1 MGVDALHNSF
11 LLFGA
16 ATILHH
22 PTQTNKTDIQM
33 GLKNKIL
40 LSASSQLQDSV
51 RPTYT
56 SFNKFQTVPNQLSVL
71 RSPGLPELPK
81 SEGRSQANNR
91 VYYSS
96 FPPL

>member
-40 LSASSQLQDSV
+40 LSASSQLQDC
-51 RPTYT
+51 
-56 SFNKFQTVPNQLSVL
+56 QTNLHIL
-71 RSPGLPELPK
+71 
-81 SEGRSQANNR
+81 
-91 VYYSS
+91 
-96 FPPL
+96 

>member
-56 SFNKFQTVPNQLSVL
+56 SFNKVPDSAKPVV
-71 RSPGLPELPK
+71 S
-81 SEGRSQANNR
+81 SEEPRAPRITQEWRQVTSQQ
-91 VYYSS
+91 
-96 FPPL
+96 